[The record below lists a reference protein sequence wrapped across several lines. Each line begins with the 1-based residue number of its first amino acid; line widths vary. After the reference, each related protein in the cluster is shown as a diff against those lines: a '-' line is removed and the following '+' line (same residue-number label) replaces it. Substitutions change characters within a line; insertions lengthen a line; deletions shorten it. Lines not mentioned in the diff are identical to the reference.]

1 MEENNLEKYSDIDGI
16 SPATMNCA
24 YCNLNYHEEFM
35 IRKLC
40 ANCRR
45 LFVLYQ
51 LNQMLS
57 KLVVPSIFLGIVF
70 YVIDAFKG
78 YAFLPPVLVL
88 GPAFAIGVFQQKI
101 HFRGVEEKN
110 RIIPLL
116 RYSNKLNDSAYYNY
130 AVELWKMYYE
140 NYTDI
145 HRKKILS
152 EFVTSILNRVK
163 PSPMN
168 WIEDLSNPTNLPVE
182 EFIQSLF
189 NFTEIREALSV
200 SKGTGTLP
208 DIWEHIVDDELK
220 TEIMDILSANIEKM
234 DEATDIEKKL
244 FLEDL
249 YLIEDDILEL
259 VESNPNWE
267 NLSDALGEFEA
278 EVPPKNMFEEVKRNS
293 QAQSEMQQLI
303 KN

>member
-16 SPATMNCA
+16 SPTTKNCA
-24 YCNLNYHEEFM
+24 YCNLNFQEEFM

-40 ANCRR
+40 QNCRR

-57 KLVVPSIFLGIVF
+57 KLVVPSIFLGIIF
-70 YVIDAFKG
+70 YVLDAFKG

-110 RIIPLL
+110 RIIPLF
-116 RYSNKLNDSAYYNY
+116 RYSKKLNDNGYYNN
-130 AVELWKMYYE
+130 AVELWNMHYE
-140 NYTDI
+140 SYTDI

-152 EFVTSILNRVK
+152 EFVSSILNRVK
-163 PSPMN
+163 ATPMN
-168 WIEDLSNPTNLPVE
+168 WIEDMSNPTNLPVE

-189 NFTEIREALSV
+189 NFTDIRESFSI

-208 DIWEHIVDDELK
+208 DIWEYITEDSLK
-220 TEIMDILSANIEKM
+220 TEIMDILSENVENL

-249 YLIEDDILEL
+249 YLIEDDLEEL
-259 VESNPNWE
+259 VEGNPNWQ
-267 NLSDALGEFEA
+267 NLMDALDDFEA

-293 QAQSEMQQLI
+293 QTQSEMQQLI
-303 KN
+303 NN